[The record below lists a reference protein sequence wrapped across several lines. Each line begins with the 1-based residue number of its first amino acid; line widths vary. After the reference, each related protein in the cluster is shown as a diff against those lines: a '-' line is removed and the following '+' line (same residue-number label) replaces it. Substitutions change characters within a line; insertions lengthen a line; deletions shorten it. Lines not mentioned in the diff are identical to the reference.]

1 MNFPGI
7 IRLSTQEA
15 REIKDE
21 LLAHRDNLD
30 SHYKTRLEF
39 GANPNG
45 REMLDIKDQKRK
57 VTQSLKI
64 INQRLQDETLVS
76 KQYRMTGEER
86 RRLIENCKDIK

>member
-76 KQYRMTGEER
+76 KQYRMTKEER

>member
-1 MNFPGI
+1 MDLPGI

-45 REMLDIKDQKRK
+45 REMLDIKDKKQK

-76 KQYRMTGEER
+76 KQYRMTREER

>member
-76 KQYRMTGEER
+76 KQYRMTREER

>member
-64 INQRLQDETLVS
+64 INQRLQDEELVVKIYEQS
-76 KQYRMTGEER
+76 KKGRESTT
-86 RRLIENCKDIK
+86 

>member
-1 MNFPGI
+1 MDMPGI

-15 REIKDE
+15 RDIKDQ
-21 LLAHRDNLD
+21 LLAHRDNLEIR
-30 SHYKTRLEF
+30 YKTRIEF

-64 INQRLQDETLVS
+64 INQRLQDEELVVKIYEQS
-76 KQYRMTGEER
+76 KKGRESTT
-86 RRLIENCKDIK
+86 

>member
-1 MNFPGI
+1 MDLPGI

-15 REIKDE
+15 RDIRDQ

-30 SHYKTRLEF
+30 IRYKTRIEF

-76 KQYRMTGEER
+76 KQYRMTREER

>member
-1 MNFPGI
+1 MDMPGI

-45 REMLDIKDQKRK
+45 REMLDIKDKKQK

-76 KQYRMTGEER
+76 KQYRMTREER

>member
-1 MNFPGI
+1 MDLPGI

-30 SHYKTRLEF
+30 THYKTRLEF
-39 GANPNG
+39 GANPEG
-45 REMLDIKDQKRK
+45 SEMLYIKEQKRK

-64 INQRLQDETLVS
+64 INQRLQDETLIS
-76 KQYRMTGEER
+76 KQYRMTKEER
-86 RRLIENCKDIK
+86 RRLIENCKNIK

>member
-1 MNFPGI
+1 MDLPGI

-15 REIKDE
+15 RDIKDQ

-30 SHYKTRLEF
+30 TRYRTRIEF

-64 INQRLQDETLVS
+64 INQRLQDEELVEKIYKQS
-76 KQYRMTGEER
+76 KRDLR
-86 RRLIENCKDIK
+86 KNI